1 MSNELLQ
8 KVVDTVLVGSGGGG
22 LLNTEQA
29 SRFIDYMWD
38 ATVLGQTTRRVQLN
52 ANERD
57 IDKIGVGERIARHAT
72 EGVDD
77 GINASPTFSKVT
89 VRTEKI
95 RLDWELTTESLEDGI
110 EGGNL
115 EDTVA
120 RLMATQLGN
129 DIEDLAINGD
139 TGIAPGDEGY
149 ALLKAFDGYRKL
161 SLEGNNNTGGE
172 AAHVISAGGGAIT
185 PQHFSA
191 LYEAIPRKFKARRS
205 GLRYWTSSAIVQAYY
220 RYLASVGTDLSGT
233 YVQNSGPIGQ
243 PLDGP
248 AGATPLRPYGI
259 PLWEVPLQ
267 SDEWGPSGLDS
278 FNTAGEYGYVELAD
292 AQNRIWAVKRAIQ
305 VYREF
310 VPKKDAIEFTVFTRQ
325 GVQIENLD
333 AYAVLVDVD
342 PAATHAAA

>member
-38 ATVLGQTTRRVQLN
+38 ATVLGQTTRQVLLN

-72 EGVDD
+72 EGIDD
-77 GINASPTFSKVT
+77 GINATPTFSKVT

-110 EGGNL
+110 EGRNL

-139 TGIAPGDEGY
+139 IGAAPGSDGY

-161 SLEGNNNTGGE
+161 ALEGNGNTGGE
-172 AAHVISAGGGAIT
+172 AAHVISAGGGPIT
-185 PQHFSA
+185 PQDFSR
-191 LYEAIPRKFKARRS
+191 LFEAIPRKFKARRS

-233 YVQNSGPIGQ
+233 YVQNSGPMGQ

-248 AGATPLRPYGI
+248 AGSTPLRPYGI

-267 SDEWGPSGLDS
+267 SDEHDAV
-278 FNTAGEYGYVELAD
+278 NEDTDEGEYGYVELTD
-292 AQNRIWAVKRAIQ
+292 AQNRLWAVKRAIQ

-342 PAATHAAA
+342 PSATAGE

>member
-38 ATVLGQTTRRVQLN
+38 ATVLGQTTRQVLLN

-72 EGVDD
+72 EGIDD
-77 GINASPTFSKVT
+77 GINATPTFSKVT

-110 EGGNL
+110 EGRNL

-139 TGIAPGDEGY
+139 VDTAPGDDGY

-161 SLEGNNNTGGE
+161 ALEGNQNTGGE
-172 AAHVISAGGGAIT
+172 AAHVISANGGPIT
-185 PQHFSA
+185 PQDFSR
-191 LYEAIPRKFKARRS
+191 LFEAIPRKFKARRS

-233 YVQNSGPIGQ
+233 YVQNSGPMGQ

-248 AGATPLRPYGI
+248 AGSTPLRPYGI

-267 SDEWGPSGLDS
+267 SDEHDAV
-278 FNTAGEYGYVELAD
+278 NEDTDEGEYGYVELTD
-292 AQNRIWAVKRAIQ
+292 AQNRLWAVKRAIQ

-342 PAATHAAA
+342 PSATAGE